1 VGIGTL
7 FDDIREERQS
17 NEWLLPILMENLG
30 SRREVDA
37 PGPDTWFNASK
48 APTLCPRALVMASRM
63 KVPLVDESDAQ
74 GRWRM
79 DKGTALHA
87 VVQERW
93 LGPLGWLLGGW
104 RCPACAH
111 VHGED
116 TESKPPFW
124 IAGTWVT
131 PQSSVAMPQVCEKC
145 KFKNHPMDPFQYVEP
160 WIYESNVRVRGR
172 TDGLLKLP
180 AHYVELLDIKTTANL
195 RAVREKPWPAD
206 VIQLHWYM
214 GPIKCRRGRLLYIDP
229 GAKKLEDAIV
239 EHKVSFDPELWHKE
253 KEKIRGLRKILE
265 EKAKPIP
272 DCPYEGK
279 SPYGE
284 CACVEVAM
292 FWASHGNRAVP

>member
-124 IAGTWVT
+124 IAGTIHFSMW
-131 PQSSVAMPQVCEKC
+131 
-145 KFKNHPMDPFQYVEP
+145 N
-160 WIYESNVRVRGR
+160 RGY
-172 TDGLLKLP
+172 T
-180 AHYVELLDIKTTANL
+180 
-195 RAVREKPWPAD
+195 
-206 VIQLHWYM
+206 
-214 GPIKCRRGRLLYIDP
+214 
-229 GAKKLEDAIV
+229 
-239 EHKVSFDPELWHKE
+239 
-253 KEKIRGLRKILE
+253 
-265 EKAKPIP
+265 
-272 DCPYEGK
+272 
-279 SPYGE
+279 SPT
-284 CACVEVAM
+284 
-292 FWASHGNRAVP
+292 